1 MFRRCW
7 LIVLVVSVQTVLVDS
22 VSGQCSVLVDS
33 VSGHC
38 LEVLVDSVSGQCLWT
53 VLVQC

>member
-1 MFRRCW
+1 MIRQCW
-7 LIVLVVSVQTVLVDS
+7 LIVLVGSVQTVLVDS
-22 VSGQCSVLVDS
+22 VSGQ
-33 VSGHC
+33 C